1 MFHPEAMSVVR
12 AISGQKSATASS
24 FFFFG
29 GNLGFA
35 IGPLLVAWLTHDWGT
50 HAAIWMMIPTLVAFC
65 FLVANTG
72 VISKPA
78 ILEFSKR
85 HRDAL
90 VPLMNWFRITRRA
103 DWGSL
108 ADVRRDFAH
117 ADIVG
122 RRTVFD
128 IHGND
133 YRLIARVNYKTGR
146 VFILHI
152 LTHQDYSKGD
162 WKR

>member
-1 MFHPEAMSVVR
+1 MR
-12 AISGQKSATASS
+12 
-24 FFFFG
+24 
-29 GNLGFA
+29 
-35 IGPLLVAWLTHDWGT
+35 
-50 HAAIWMMIPTLVAFC
+50 
-65 FLVANTG
+65 

-78 ILEFSKR
+78 LLKFSER

-90 VPLMNWFRITRRA
+90 IPLMNWYRITKKA

-108 ADVRRDFAH
+108 AEVRTDFAH
-117 ADIVG
+117 SDIVG
-122 RRTVFD
+122 RRTVFN

-133 YRLIARVNYKTGR
+133 YRLIARVNYKTKR

-152 LTHQDYSKGD
+152 LTHVEYSKGD

>member
-1 MFHPEAMSVVR
+1 MR
-12 AISGQKSATASS
+12 
-24 FFFFG
+24 
-29 GNLGFA
+29 
-35 IGPLLVAWLTHDWGT
+35 
-50 HAAIWMMIPTLVAFC
+50 
-65 FLVANTG
+65 

-85 HRDAL
+85 RPDAL
-90 VPLMNWFRITRRA
+90 VPLMNWYRITTRA

-108 ADVRRDFAH
+108 ADVRSDFAH

-122 RRTVFD
+122 RRTVFN

-133 YRLIARVNYKTGR
+133 YRLIARVNYKTKR

-152 LTHQDYSKGD
+152 LTHAEYSKGD

>member
-1 MFHPEAMSVVR
+1 MR
-12 AISGQKSATASS
+12 
-24 FFFFG
+24 
-29 GNLGFA
+29 
-35 IGPLLVAWLTHDWGT
+35 
-50 HAAIWMMIPTLVAFC
+50 
-65 FLVANTG
+65 
-72 VISKPA
+72 VISRQA
-78 ILEFSKR
+78 ILRFSEI

-90 VPLMNWFRITRRA
+90 VPLLNWYRITKRA

-108 ADVRRDFAH
+108 TDVRKDFAH

-122 RRTVFD
+122 RRTVFN

-133 YRLIARVNYKTGR
+133 YRLIARVNYKTKR

-152 LTHQDYSKGD
+152 LTHVEYSKGD

>member
-1 MFHPEAMSVVR
+1 M
-12 AISGQKSATASS
+12 
-24 FFFFG
+24 
-29 GNLGFA
+29 
-35 IGPLLVAWLTHDWGT
+35 IG
-50 HAAIWMMIPTLVAFC
+50 
-65 FLVANTG
+65 
-72 VISKPA
+72 KPA
-78 ILEFSKR
+78 LLTFSER

-90 VPLMNWFRITRRA
+90 VPLMNWYRIARRA

-108 ADVRRDFAH
+108 ADVRSDFAH

-122 RRTVFD
+122 RRTVFN

-133 YRLIARVNYKTGR
+133 YRLIARVNYRTKR

-152 LTHQDYSKGD
+152 LTHVEYGKGG